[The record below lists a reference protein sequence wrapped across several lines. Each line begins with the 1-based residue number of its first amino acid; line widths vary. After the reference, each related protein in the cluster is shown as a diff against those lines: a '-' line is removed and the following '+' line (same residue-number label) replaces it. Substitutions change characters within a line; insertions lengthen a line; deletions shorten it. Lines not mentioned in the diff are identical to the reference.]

1 MLPIVHVLLDILTI
15 ITSYVPA
22 FKWLQTDHC
31 AATSQLKEILRVW
44 PEQMQDTQAAQ
55 AQQAEDANARSN
67 AVTELQAAQV
77 RIATLEDC
85 AAAADAMSRTEALQT
100 QGLREHVQSLQLQL
114 DGLQERCTSLQDS
127 VQRVSVLTLCHPT
140 ACMGC

>member
-22 FKWLQTDHC
+22 LKWLQTDHC

-44 PEQMQDTQAAQ
+44 PELMQDTQAAQ

-114 DGLQERCTSLQDS
+114 DGLQERCASLQDS